1 MRQMAST
8 HHGIG
13 LHYLDAPPV
22 VVGARNWITPAHEME
37 EVFFPQPSWILD
49 AIHQRMLPLKGHQIT
64 RNFTETEQL
73 RENKQGV

>member
-8 HHGIG
+8 ITE
-13 LHYLDAPPV
+13 LAFDYLDAPPV

-49 AIHQRMLPLKGHQIT
+49 AIHQRMLSLKGHQIT

-73 RENKQGV
+73 RENTQGV